1 MLPTPQDFYFQ
12 VICKLNIQQLSG
24 FTNAIAFFDRRDESI
39 RRDESRLYTVGIIPS
54 FLGWQLHK
62 CKAILA

>member
-1 MLPTPQDFYFQ
+1 M
-12 VICKLNIQQLSG
+12 
-24 FTNAIAFFDRRDESI
+24 
-39 RRDESRLYTVGIIPS
+39 ESRKEKYFLQPKHKRNVEAAIPCEDAIHRVFFLPIIYIAQIIPS